1 MAVRSDRMVRWVLL
15 AALAGLVPLA
25 GAGEWIRR
33 ATDARFN
40 LLAEAS
46 TWHPQL
52 QAALESAQRQV
63 WLAAMAGAS
72 LMLLELGL
80 LSWGYI
86 ALRRYLRRHEAQD
99 EALRES
105 EWFARSTV
113 DALSAQIAILDSS
126 GTILAVNRAWREFSG
141 GLGQPI
147 VGRSSE
153 GTNYLAMCDAAAG
166 AMRNGSAGGD
176 SGPSLSADSA
186 AAPRSIATSGTDA
199 AAMSAIASGIRAVAT
214 GQRGEAYAEY
224 QLMVNGERRWYQCR
238 ITRFPGNSKVR
249 IVMSHEDITARK
261 LAEEAAE
268 DAKRVADAANQAK
281 SAFLANMSHEI
292 RTPMT
297 AILGYADLLLDPN
310 QPVEERARCV
320 QIIRRN
326 GEHLLGLIND
336 VLDISKIEAD
346 MCRVELVVC
355 DLRQLLADVVALT
368 RVKAI
373 QKGLNYRVVIDGPVP
388 REIRTDPLR
397 LKQILVNLV
406 GNAIKFTSQGG
417 VYLRVSCQDR
427 LIGSTIHFDVLDT
440 GIGMTREQ
448 QSKLFRAFT
457 QADESTTRR
466 FGGTGLGLVIS
477 KRLAQLLGGDI
488 TVQSQPAVG
497 TCFSV
502 WVDAG
507 PLGSVRMLYGLDESD
522 LVADATSAPA
532 TVPAQRFE
540 GTVLLAEDGE
550 DNQQL
555 ISLLLRNMG
564 VEVVLAHN
572 GRVAVEQAS
581 ARRFDLILMDMQMPE
596 LDGYGATR
604 QLRQHGYDA
613 PIVALTANAM
623 ADDRAKCLAAGC
635 DEYLSKPV
643 RLEQLARMLSRYLKP
658 REQAE
663 PSAVGDRRTADAP
676 APATSGQDGM
686 LVSSLEGNERFREV
700 LERFVSRLPE
710 RVEQITRLMQQ
721 RDLEQLA
728 RAVHQVK
735 GAAGGYGFAAIS
747 EAAWRAE
754 QCIKTSR
761 SLEEIAAEV
770 QKLVSLVRRVKGF
783 ADPEPTKAQ
792 ASLVEPAVVEKANA
806 TTTSTRLLPGS
817 ASMSCGEPAQLEP
830 SATKLRVDPLTGLPN
845 QIYLAERLSAEVSL
859 ARRCGSPLACIV
871 LEIGNFATLS
881 ASQSPETMGAVL
893 KRIAGVLSARCGGDY
908 RLFKLEGGRFVVV
921 MPETAASAAEQFA
934 SQLRELVAGS
944 SLMDLLGTQPVECVT
959 GIAELG
965 LRTVCGISLLNEA
978 IKALEAA
985 VEKHDQRTSHSD
997 RNITSQTASRKCQY
1011 SAA

>member
-1 MAVRSDRMVRWVLL
+1 M
-15 AALAGLVPLA
+15 A
-25 GAGEWIRR
+25 GAG
-33 ATDARFN
+33 
-40 LLAEAS
+40 
-46 TWHPQL
+46 
-52 QAALESAQRQV
+52 AL
-63 WLAAMAGAS
+63 
-72 LMLLELGL
+72 LLELGL
-80 LSWGYI
+80 LLWAYGM
-86 ALRRYLRRHEAQD
+86 LRRYLHRHEAQD

-141 GLGQPI
+141 GLGQAI
-147 VGRSSE
+147 VGRCSE

-166 AMRNGSAGGD
+166 AMRSGVAGDGL
-176 SGPSLSADSA
+176 GEVCHRGLARLEPEAGRGMEPGGA
-186 AAPRSIATSGTDA
+186 VRGVPVGGTDA
-199 AAMSAIASGIRAVAT
+199 AAMAAIAAGIRAVAT

-261 LAEEAAE
+261 QAEEAAE

-440 GIGMTREQ
+440 GIGMTPEQ

-477 KRLAQLLGGDI
+477 RRLAQLLGGDI
-488 TVQSQPAVG
+488 KVQSQPAVG

-507 PLGSVRMLYGLDESD
+507 PLGGVRMLHGLDESD
-522 LVADATSAPA
+522 LVAEATSAPA
-532 TVPAQRFE
+532 TPSAQRFE

-564 VEVVLAHN
+564 LEVVLAHN
-572 GRVAVEQAS
+572 GREAVEQAS
-581 ARRFDLILMDMQMPE
+581 ARRFELILMDMQMPE

-604 QLRQHGYDA
+604 QLRQLGYKA

-658 REQAE
+658 RQQVDSSPA
-663 PSAVGDRRTADAP
+663 SDRRAQNPA
-676 APATSGQDGM
+676 APATSGQEGM

-700 LERFVSRLPE
+700 LERFVSRLPQ
-710 RVEQITRLMQQ
+710 RIDQITRLMQQ
-721 RDLEQLA
+721 RDLEELA
-728 RAVHQVK
+728 RAVHQMK
-735 GAAGGYGFAAIS
+735 GAAGGYGFAPIS

-754 QCIKTSR
+754 QCIKASG

-770 QKLVSLVRRVKGF
+770 QKLVRLVRRVKGF
-783 ADPEPTKAQ
+783 ADPEPTPDRPA
-792 ASLVEPAVVEKANA
+792 AEPAASAAAEPSAGSSQ
-806 TTTSTRLLPGS
+806 TPGGAS
-817 ASMSCGEPAQLEP
+817 AISCTEAGQSEP

-845 QIYLAERLSAEVSL
+845 QVYLAERLSAEVSL
-859 ARRCGSPLACIV
+859 ARRSGSPLACIV
-871 LEIGNFATLS
+871 LEISNYPLLA
-881 ASQSPETMGAVL
+881 ASRPVETMEAVL
-893 KRIAGVLSARCGGDY
+893 QRIAGVLSTRCGGEY
-908 RLFKLEGGRFVVV
+908 RLFKLEGARFVVV
-921 MPETAASAAEQFA
+921 M
-934 SQLRELVAGS
+934 
-944 SLMDLLGTQPVECVT
+944 
-959 GIAELG
+959 
-965 LRTVCGISLLNEA
+965 
-978 IKALEAA
+978 
-985 VEKHDQRTSHSD
+985 
-997 RNITSQTASRKCQY
+997 
-1011 SAA
+1011 